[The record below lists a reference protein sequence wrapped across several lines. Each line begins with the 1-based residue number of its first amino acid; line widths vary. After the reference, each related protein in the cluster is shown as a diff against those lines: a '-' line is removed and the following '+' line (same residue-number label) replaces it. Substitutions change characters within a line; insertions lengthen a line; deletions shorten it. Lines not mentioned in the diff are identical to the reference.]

1 MHFCFRGTVYW
12 GGLLCYPAESSF
24 IFFSGCCAIHMSTPN
39 TQVSEAK
46 EFRKG
51 YCYEYE
57 SKKDPKTKT
66 ISDVSVWCY
75 RGAPV
80 APKWKNIDGRKSFT

>member
-1 MHFCFRGTVYW
+1 
-12 GGLLCYPAESSF
+12 
-24 IFFSGCCAIHMSTPN
+24 MSTPN